1 MNDRR
6 RFWLPLL
13 ALTGLLSLLFFK
25 GANHPAL
32 QIIRMFSWPLTALAV
47 GSLVWSVIPG
57 KWLPASSR
65 MERAL
70 PLGRG
75 DWRPALAVFICAL
88 ALFSFTRSFLISSKP
103 DDFRVHHLLTG
114 DEPSYLL
121 ITHSLVLD
129 GDLDLSNNIDDF
141 IYFGRSPLLGK
152 DQFGFNFYNRIA
164 QGRLTGQENKW
175 GDRQYFINRPGLP
188 VLLAPAYWIGF
199 QAEKRIR
206 FAVLVW
212 MNVLAA
218 FFILTLYFL
227 ARTYS
232 GPTVSVSLALVFAL
246 TPPVVY
252 YSSQIYPELP
262 AALCLAGALLG
273 LIQAE
278 KRRGILLTG
287 LAVACLPWFHERFI
301 GMFFVLLVT
310 AFFRPEFRGRWLFFL
325 LLPSLSLV
333 LQGMYYYSFYGLPLP
348 LNSHK
353 PLSIWA
359 APRGLL
365 ALFTDRDKGLLFLNP
380 LLVLSLVGLFPL
392 WRVDR
397 RLTVVLMALL
407 LSYLIPVAS
416 FPDWH
421 GGICPPLRYLVA
433 LVPLTVIPV
442 SVFFKQE
449 SWPFTRAALFVLG
462 AWGVWNG
469 LSLAVQPKLWFWEY
483 GPIFQP
489 QAYQAAHAFF
499 PGYFHPEAQSKFLSL
514 SWIALLV
521 IFPGLDLIGRV
532 NDKADIRPP
541 ILPWVSFIMTAGILM
556 ISIGSW
562 LIRK

>member
-6 RFWLPLL
+6 RFWPPLL
-13 ALTGLLSLLFFK
+13 VLTGLLPLLFFK

-47 GSLVWSVIPG
+47 GSLVWSLIPG

-65 MERAL
+65 MERVL
-70 PLGRG
+70 PLRRG

-88 ALFSFTRSFLISSKP
+88 VLFSFSRSFLISSKP
-103 DDFRVHHLLTG
+103 DDSRVHHLLTG

-129 GDLDLSNNIDDF
+129 GDLDLSNNIQDF
-141 IYFGRSPLLGK
+141 RYFGRSPLLGK

-164 QGRLTGQENKW
+164 RGRLAGKEKEW
-175 GDRQYFINRPGLP
+175 GESQYFINRPGLP
-188 VLLAPAYWIGF
+188 VLIAPAYWIGL

-206 FAVLVW
+206 FSVLVW

-218 FFILTLYFL
+218 FFVLILFYL

-232 GPTVSVSLALVFAL
+232 QPVPAMGLALYFAL
-246 TPPVVY
+246 TPPIVY

-262 AALCLAGALLG
+262 AALCLAAALFG
-273 LIQAE
+273 LIKAR
-278 KRRGILLTG
+278 KTGAILLTG

-301 GMFFVLLVT
+301 GMFFVLL
-310 AFFRPEFRGRWLFFL
+310 AASFFRPEFRGRRPLFL
-325 LLPSLSLV
+325 LLPVISLA
-333 LQGMYYYSFYGLPLP
+333 LQGIYYYSFYGLPLP

-392 WRVDR
+392 WRLDR
-397 RLTVVLMALL
+397 RLAITLTALL

-421 GGICPPLRYLVA
+421 GGVCPPLRYLVV
-433 LVPLTVIPV
+433 LVPLAVIPV
-442 SVFFKQE
+442 SVLFKRE
-449 SWPFTRAALFVLG
+449 AWPFTRAAIFILG
-462 AWGVWNG
+462 AWGLWNG

-514 SWIALLV
+514 FWIALLLL
-521 IFPGLDLIGRV
+521 FPGLDLVGRFK
-532 NDKADIRPP
+532 NKTYIRPP
-541 ILPWVSFIMTAGILM
+541 ALPWVSFIMTAGILM

>member
-6 RFWLPLL
+6 RFWPPLL
-13 ALTGLLSLLFFK
+13 ALTGLLPLLFFK
-25 GANHPAL
+25 GTNHPAL
-32 QIIRMFSWPLTALAV
+32 QIIRMFSWPLTALAA
-47 GSLVWSVIPG
+47 GALVWSVIPG
-57 KWLPASSR
+57 KWLPASSP

-70 PLGRG
+70 PLRGG

-121 ITHSLVLD
+121 ITHSLVFD
-129 GDLDLSNNIDDF
+129 GDLDLSNNIHDF
-141 IYFGRSPLLGK
+141 RHFGRSPLLGK

-188 VLLAPAYWIGF
+188 VLIVPAYWIGF
-199 QAEKRIR
+199 QVEKRIR
-206 FAVLVW
+206 FSVLVW
-212 MNVLAA
+212 MNFLAA
-218 FFILTLYFL
+218 FFILALYFL

-232 GPTVSVSLALVFAL
+232 GPTPAVSLALVFAL

-273 LIQAE
+273 LIKAE

-301 GMFFVLLVT
+301 GMFVVLLAT
-310 AFFRPEFRGRWLFFL
+310 AFLRPELRGRWFFFL
-325 LLPSLSLV
+325 LLPLLSLV

-397 RLTVVLMALL
+397 RLTVVLTALL
-407 LSYLIPVAS
+407 LAYLIPVAS

-421 GGICPPLRYLVA
+421 GGVCPPLRYLVV
-433 LVPLTVIPV
+433 LVPLAVIPV
-442 SVFFKQE
+442 SVLLQTGILAVHPGRPVRFGGLGRLERIVAGRPAQ
-449 SWPFTRAALFVLG
+449 TLVLG
-462 AWGVWNG
+462 VWPDFSTPG
-469 LSLAVQPKLWFWEY
+469 LSGRPC
-483 GPIFQP
+483 
-489 QAYQAAHAFF
+489 FF
-499 PGYFHPEAQSKFLSL
+499 PGLFSSGSSEQIPESVLDGPAGH
-514 SWIALLV
+514 I
-521 IFPGLDLIGRV
+521 PGPGS
-532 NDKADIRPP
+532 DKA
-541 ILPWVSFIMTAGILM
+541 V
-556 ISIGSW
+556 
-562 LIRK
+562 